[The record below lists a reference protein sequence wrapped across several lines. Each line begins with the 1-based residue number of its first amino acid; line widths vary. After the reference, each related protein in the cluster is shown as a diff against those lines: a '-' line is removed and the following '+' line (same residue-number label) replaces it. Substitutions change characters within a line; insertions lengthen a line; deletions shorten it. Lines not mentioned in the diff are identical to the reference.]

1 MIPSEAVKTDHAV
14 HVPLGLAVQF
24 RPDEIGDLTDLLLED
39 ECPRP
44 EVLIRENGADGGK
57 PVHGVLAVLRAEQGD
72 EQSIVKRGFH
82 SVVVFHGNSP
92 FLIDHGVVY
101 EVVYEPLNT
110 FSDSGEPFFVR
121 NTFLPLVDVFR

>member
-14 HVPLGLAVQF
+14 HVPFGLAVQL

-44 EVLIRENGADGGK
+44 EILIRKSGADGGK
-57 PVHGVLAVLRAEQGD
+57 PVHGVLAVFRSEQGD
-72 EQSIVKRGFH
+72 QQSIIKCEFH
-82 SVVVFHGNSP
+82 SVVILHVNSP
-92 FLIDHGVVY
+92 FFDCGVVY
-101 EVVYEPLNT
+101 EVVYEPLNI